1 MVRNYIRKSNRQS
14 WEEDNMKMAVLA
26 VVERTLTYDAA
37 SIRYE
42 VPRSTLQDRVK
53 KVKEEKLNVHQ
64 CGLKG
69 IFNDH
74 PILW

>member
-14 WEEDNMKMAVLA
+14 WLEDDMKMAVLA
-26 VVERTLTYDAA
+26 VVERSLTYDAA

-42 VPRSTLQDRVK
+42 VPRSTLQDRVN
-53 KVKEEKLNVHQ
+53 KVKKGKLNVQQ

-69 IFNDH
+69 IFNDYT
-74 PILW
+74 ILW